1 MNHADMF
8 AQRLREKRVQE
19 KLTQREAAERLNMS
33 IAQIRANTHVHI
45 FALLIEADNRILR
58 QVMDM
63 LDLV

>member
-19 KLTQREAAERLNMS
+19 KLTQREAAEWLNMS
-33 IAQIRANTHVHI
+33 IAQMRANTHVHI
-45 FALLIEADNRILR
+45 FALPIEADNRILR